1 MQVDGIQ
8 GDSEQ
13 VDNHPMDKHQ
23 AGARHTGMGIA
34 SFVTSMVAA
43 VLVFMLLLVAGVM
56 EVTTPGGIDEESA
69 GAVIV
74 GLCIIAL
81 LGIDLVAIGLGIA
94 ALLQVGSKKVFAV
107 LGLVFACVTI
117 VGTLLLMVIGNT
129 M

>member
-1 MQVDGIQ
+1 
-8 GDSEQ
+8 
-13 VDNHPMDKHQ
+13 
-23 AGARHTGMGIA
+23 MGIA
-34 SFVTSMVAA
+34 SFAISLVTA
-43 VLVFMLLLVAGVM
+43 VLVFVLLLVAGVM
-56 EVTTPGGIDEESA
+56 EATTPGGIDEASA

-94 ALLQVGSKKVFAV
+94 ALVQVGRKKVFSI

-117 VGTLLLMVIGNT
+117 AGTLLLMVIGNT